1 MSISSSFVIPH
12 SFLQQQAIAETTKSS
27 DNANVTPVNKKL
39 VSHNEDF
46 AIYKNSA
53 FGIIMQYPLNWEKME
68 GDDDQDSSDKQVV
81 KFISPMKDHSDKYPP
96 SLTVSIHSMHHDNIK
111 DFFGLFDKP
120 TSQAI
125 SLRGFMLSHLTSLS
139 TKLLDFKII
148 KPESYE
154 TTLAGNNVAQK
165 IVYTFRKGQED
176 TTAKVMEVMMI
187 KDDRGYIIRY
197 SADSAKYLYYLPT
210 IQKVTDSFEL
220 TK

>member
-1 MSISSSFVIPH
+1 
-12 SFLQQQAIAETTKSS
+12 
-27 DNANVTPVNKKL
+27 
-39 VSHNEDF
+39 
-46 AIYKNSA
+46 
-53 FGIIMQYPLNWEKME
+53 MQYPLNWEKME

-81 KFISPMKDHSDKYPP
+81 KFISPMKDHSGKYPP
-96 SLTVSIHSMHHDNIK
+96 SITVFIHSMHHDNIK

-148 KPESYE
+148 KRESSE

-165 IVYTFRKGQED
+165 IVYTFREGQED